1 MEKDL
6 KIYQELS
13 AAAVTV
19 FNEGIDA
26 PAGIYKLSE
35 LAKVGTTSKTAPKGV
50 FFRSDYDTDKA
61 ITLSVEDF
69 ICSFPACQVFRLA
82 HRFETLAQVGA
93 KDRAIFTREA
103 ARGELVAVVSF
114 GAATVE
120 DLKACADKK
129 SIRERMKGVFIDVA
143 AGMSCCSDGRALN
156 VSRLVHAQA
165 FDLDALNYG
174 GVILPR
180 DFVKAAK
187 GCEISIYKDNEEIIA
202 VASNG
207 ATCNA
212 IPGYYPN
219 FKSVFSHVD
228 ASRAVQFK
236 NIRAL
241 QKAAM
246 AVAKT
251 TNNNKVFISGL
262 NSDQFITVS
271 ANGEGGEIA
280 RRVDLSSP
288 LAFNFAIKCEAT
300 ELKKINS
307 AVNAFYIALS
317 GNFSFIGEKTISGL
331 CHHFFENA
339 TPTAEAAAQNAD
351 PGDCEL
357 NIFEAF
363 AASVAPVA
371 PAEVAVK
378 EENIAASVAPFV
390 PAEDAV
396 KEENAATV
404 APVAPAEVAVKEE
417 NIAAT
422 VAPAEDAMKEGNN
435 AATVAPVD
443 PSEDAVKEGNNAA
456 SVTPVAPSEDAAKED
471 NNAASVVPWR
481 SVCFKLLQIAAAF
494 VCFILFNISIKGDVA
509 AVSLLNNVSFAPC
522 ADRAAARASP
532 GATPD
537 ELDGSKQIPE
547 RADNTAAPD
556 AMPP

>member
-1 MEKDL
+1 MEKDFR
-6 KIYQELS
+6 IYKELS
-13 AAAVTV
+13 AAAEKV
-19 FNEGIDA
+19 FSEGIDA

-50 FFRSDYDTDKA
+50 FFRSDYDADK
-61 ITLSVEDF
+61 IINISVDDF
-69 ICSFPACQVFRLA
+69 TCSFPACQVFRLA
-82 HRFETLAQVGA
+82 HRFETLAQVAA
-93 KDRAIFTREA
+93 KDRAVFTREA

-114 GAATVE
+114 DATTVE

-143 AGMSCCSDGRALN
+143 AGMSCCTDGRALN
-156 VSRLVHAQA
+156 VSRLVQAQA

-187 GCEISIYKDNEEIIA
+187 GCKISIYKDNEVIYA
-202 VASNG
+202 VACNG

-228 ASRAVQFK
+228 ASRAVQLK

-246 AVAKT
+246 TVAKT
-251 TNNNKVFISGL
+251 TNNNEVFISGL
-262 NSDQFITVS
+262 NTDQFITVS

-288 LAFNFAIKCEAT
+288 LTFNFAIKCEAT

-317 GNFSFIGEKTISGL
+317 GNFAFIGKKTISGL

-339 TPTAEAAAQNAD
+339 TPTAEAAAQFAD

-371 PAEVAVK
+371 PAE
-378 EENIAASVAPFV
+378 
-390 PAEDAV
+390 DAV
-396 KEENAATV
+396 KEDNNAATV
-404 APVAPAEVAVKEE
+404 APVAPAEDAVKEE
-417 NIAAT
+417 
-422 VAPAEDAMKEGNN
+422 NN
-435 AATVAPVD
+435 AATVAPVV

-456 SVTPVAPSEDAAKED
+456 SVAPVTPSEDAAKED
-471 NNAASVVPWR
+471 NNAAVAPWR
-481 SVCFKLLQIAAAF
+481 SVCFKLLQVAAALF
-494 VCFILFNISIKGDVA
+494 CFILCNISIKGDVA
-509 AVSLLNNVSFAPC
+509 AVSLPNNDSFAPF

-537 ELDGSKQIPE
+537 ESDSSKQTPE
-547 RADNTAAPD
+547 RTDNAAAPD

>member
-13 AAAVTV
+13 AAAATV
-19 FNEGIDA
+19 FSEGIDA

-50 FFRSDYDTDKA
+50 FFRSDYDADK
-61 ITLSVEDF
+61 IINLSVEDF
-69 ICSFPACQVFRLA
+69 ICSFSACQVFRLA
-82 HRFETLAQVGA
+82 HRFETLAQVAA
-93 KDRAIFTREA
+93 KDRAVFTREA
-103 ARGELVAVVSF
+103 ARGELVAVVSID
-114 GAATVE
+114 AATVE

-129 SIRERMKGVFIDVA
+129 SDRERMKGVFIDVA

-156 VSRLVHAQA
+156 VSRLAHAQA
-165 FDLDALNYG
+165 FDLNALNYG

-236 NIRAL
+236 NIRVL

-262 NSDQFITVS
+262 NTDQFITVS

-288 LAFNFAIKCEAT
+288 LTFNFAIKCEAT

-317 GNFSFIGEKTISGL
+317 ENFAFIGKKTISL
-331 CHHFFENA
+331 LLHHFFENA

-363 AASVAPVA
+363 AATVAPVA
-371 PAEVAVK
+371 PAEESVK
-378 EENIAASVAPFV
+378 EEN
-390 PAEDAV
+390 
-396 KEENAATV
+396 NAATV

-417 NIAAT
+417 NS
-422 VAPAEDAMKEGNN
+422 V
-435 AATVAPVD
+435 ATVAPVA
-443 PSEDAVKEGNNAA
+443 PAVA
-456 SVTPVAPSEDAAKED
+456 PVAPAVVAVKED
-471 NNAASVVPWR
+471 NNAAAVAPVAPAEVAPWR
-481 SVCFKLLQIAAAF
+481 SVCFKLLQVAALF
-494 VCFILFNISIKGDVA
+494 CFILCNISIKGDVA
-509 AVSLLNNVSFAPC
+509 AVSLTNNVSFAPF

-532 GATPD
+532 GATPGESD
-537 ELDGSKQIPE
+537 TTNQTPE
-547 RADNTAAPD
+547 RADNAAAPD

>member
-82 HRFETLAQVGA
+82 HRFETLAQVAA

-219 FKSVFSHVD
+219 FKGVFSHVD
-228 ASRAVQFK
+228 ASRAVRLKK
-236 NIRAL
+236 NICAL
-241 QKAAM
+241 QKAAVT
-246 AVAKT
+246 VAKT
-251 TNNNKVFISGL
+251 TNNNEVFVSGR
-262 NSDQFITVS
+262 NTDQFITVS
-271 ANGEGGEIA
+271 ANGEGGEISRLVA
-280 RRVDLSSP
+280 LSSP
-288 LAFNFAIKCEAT
+288 LTFNFAIKCEAT

-317 GNFSFIGEKTISGL
+317 GNFAFIGKKTISGL

-456 SVTPVAPSEDAAKED
+456 SVTPVTPAEDAAKED
-471 NNAASVVPWR
+471 NNAAVAPWR
-481 SVCFKLLQIAAAF
+481 SVCFKLLQVAAALF
-494 VCFILFNISIKGDVA
+494 CFILCNISIKGDVA
-509 AVSLLNNVSFAPC
+509 AVSLPNNDSFAPC

-537 ELDGSKQIPE
+537 ESDGSKQIPE

>member
-1 MEKDL
+1 MKKDL
-6 KIYQELS
+6 RIYQELS

-35 LAKVGTTSKTAPKGV
+35 LAKVGTTSKIAPKGV
-50 FFRSDYDTDKA
+50 FFRSDYDADK
-61 ITLSVEDF
+61 IINISVDDF
-69 ICSFPACQVFRLA
+69 TCSFPVCQVFRLA
-82 HRFETLAQVGA
+82 HRFETLAQVAA
-93 KDRAIFTREA
+93 KDRAIVTREA
-103 ARGELVAVVSF
+103 ARGELVAVVSLDS
-114 GAATVE
+114 ATVE

-156 VSRLVHAQA
+156 VSRLAHAQV

-180 DFVKAAK
+180 DFAKAAK
-187 GCEISIYKDNEEIIA
+187 GCKISIYKENNELCA

-228 ASRAVQFK
+228 ASRAVQLK

-246 AVAKT
+246 TVAKT
-251 TNNNKVFISGL
+251 TNNNEVFVSGR
-262 NSDQFITVS
+262 NTDQFITVS
-271 ANGEGGEIA
+271 ANGEGGEISRLVA
-280 RRVDLSSP
+280 LSSP
-288 LAFNFAIKCEAT
+288 LTFNFAIKCEAT

-317 GNFSFIGEKTISGL
+317 GNFAFIGEKTISGL
-331 CHHFFENA
+331 LHHFFENA
-339 TPTAEAAAQNAD
+339 TPTAEAAAQFAD

-357 NIFEAF
+357 NIFETFAASVAPVTPAEDAVKEDNN

-371 PAEVAVK
+371 PAEESVK
-378 EENIAASVAPFV
+378 EENIAAFVAPVV
-390 PAEDAV
+390 PAVAPVAPAVVAV
-396 KEENAATV
+396 KEDNNAAV
-404 APVAPAEVAVKEE
+404 APVAPAEVA
-417 NIAAT
+417 
-422 VAPAEDAMKEGNN
+422 
-435 AATVAPVD
+435 
-443 PSEDAVKEGNNAA
+443 
-456 SVTPVAPSEDAAKED
+456 
-471 NNAASVVPWR
+471 PWR
-481 SVCFKLLQIAAAF
+481 SVCFKLLQVAALF
-494 VCFILFNISIKGDVA
+494 CFILCNISIKGDVA
-509 AVSLLNNVSFAPC
+509 AVPLLNNASFAPS
-522 ADRAAARASP
+522 AYRAAARASP
-532 GATPD
+532 GATPGESD
-537 ELDGSKQIPE
+537 ASKQTPE
-547 RADNTAAPD
+547 RADNAAAPD

>member
-13 AAAVTV
+13 AAAETV

-50 FFRSDYDTDKA
+50 FFRSDYDADK
-61 ITLSVEDF
+61 IINISVDDF
-69 ICSFPACQVFRLA
+69 TCSFPACQVFRLA

-93 KDRAIFTREA
+93 KDRAVFTREA
-103 ARGELVAVVSF
+103 ARGELVAVVSLD
-114 GAATVE
+114 AATVE

-129 SIRERMKGVFIDVA
+129 SDRERMKGVFIDVA

-174 GVILPR
+174 GVILSR
-180 DFVKAAK
+180 DFAKAAK
-187 GCEISIYKDNEEIIA
+187 GCRVSIYKENNELFA

-212 IPGYYPN
+212 IHGYYPN

-228 ASRAVQFK
+228 ASRAVQLK

-246 AVAKT
+246 TVAKT
-251 TNNNKVFISGL
+251 TNNNEVFISGL
-262 NSDQFITVS
+262 NTDQFITVS

-288 LAFNFAIKCEAT
+288 LTFNFAIKCEAT

-307 AVNAFYIALS
+307 AVNTFYIALS
-317 GNFSFIGEKTISGL
+317 GNFTFIGEKTISL
-331 CHHFFENA
+331 LLHHFFENA

-378 EENIAASVAPFV
+378 EENNAAAVASVAPAEESVKEENNAATVAPVAPVEESVKEENAASVAPV
-390 PAEDAV
+390 APAVVAV
-396 KEENAATV
+396 KEDNNAATV
-404 APVAPAEVAVKEE
+404 APVAPAAVA
-417 NIAAT
+417 
-422 VAPAEDAMKEGNN
+422 
-435 AATVAPVD
+435 
-443 PSEDAVKEGNNAA
+443 S
-456 SVTPVAPSEDAAKED
+456 
-471 NNAASVVPWR
+471 WR
-481 SVCFKLLQIAAAF
+481 SVCFKLLQVAAAF
-494 VCFILFNISIKGDVA
+494 FCFILCNISIKGDVV
-509 AVSLLNNVSFAPC
+509 AVSLLNNASFAPF

-532 GATPD
+532 GATPGESD
-537 ELDGSKQIPE
+537 VSKQTPE
-547 RADNTAAPD
+547 RADNAAVPD

>member
-6 KIYQELS
+6 RIYKELS
-13 AAAVTV
+13 AAAEKV
-19 FNEGIDA
+19 FSEGIDA

-50 FFRSDYDTDKA
+50 FFRSDYDADK
-61 ITLSVEDF
+61 IINISVDDF
-69 ICSFPACQVFRLA
+69 TCSFPACQVFRLA
-82 HRFETLAQVGA
+82 HRFEALAQVAA
-93 KDRAIFTREA
+93 KDRAVFTREA
-103 ARGELVAVVSF
+103 ARSELVAVVSF

-165 FDLDALNYG
+165 FDIDALNYG

-228 ASRAVQFK
+228 ASRAVQLK

-246 AVAKT
+246 TVAKT
-251 TNNNKVFISGL
+251 TNNNEVFISGL

-271 ANGEGGEIA
+271 ANGEGGEISRLVA
-280 RRVDLSSP
+280 LSSP
-288 LAFNFAIKCEAT
+288 LTFNFAIKCEAT

-317 GNFSFIGEKTISGL
+317 GNFAFIGKKTISGL

-339 TPTAEAAAQNAD
+339 TPTAEAAAQFAD

-378 EENIAASVAPFV
+378 EENNAAAVAPV
-390 PAEDAV
+390 APAEVAVKEENNAATVAPVAPAEDAV
-396 KEENAATV
+396 KEGNNAATV

-417 NIAAT
+417 NNTASVAP
-422 VAPAEDAMKEGNN
+422 VAPAE
-435 AATVAPVD
+435 VA
-443 PSEDAVKEGNNAA
+443 
-456 SVTPVAPSEDAAKED
+456 
-471 NNAASVVPWR
+471 PWR
-481 SVCFKLLQIAAAF
+481 SVCFKLLQVAAALF
-494 VCFILFNISIKGDVA
+494 CFILCNISIKGDVA
-509 AVSLLNNVSFAPC
+509 AVSLLNNASFAPF

-532 GATPD
+532 GATPGESD
-537 ELDGSKQIPE
+537 ASKQTPE
-547 RADNTAAPD
+547 RADNAAAPD

>member
-93 KDRAIFTREA
+93 KDRAVFTREA

-174 GVILPR
+174 GVILSR

-207 ATCNA
+207 AACNA
-212 IPGYYPN
+212 ISGYYPN
-219 FKSVFSHVD
+219 FKGVFSHVD
-228 ASRAVQFK
+228 ASRSVRLK
-236 NIRAL
+236 NLRAL

-246 AVAKT
+246 TVAKT
-251 TNNNKVFISGL
+251 TNNNEVFISGL

-271 ANGEGGEIA
+271 ANGEGGEISRLVA
-280 RRVDLSSP
+280 LSSP
-288 LAFNFAIKCEAT
+288 LTFNFAIKCEAT

-317 GNFSFIGEKTISGL
+317 GNFAFIGKNTISGL

-339 TPTAEAAAQNAD
+339 TPTAEAAAQFAD

-371 PAEVAVK
+371 PAEESVK
-378 EENIAASVAPFV
+378 EENNAAVAPVAHSEESVKEENNTATVASVAPAEESV
-390 PAEDAV
+390 KEENNAAVASVAPVEDAV
-396 KEENAATV
+396 KEENNAAAVASVAPAVVAVKEDNAAV
-404 APVAPAEVAVKEE
+404 APVAPAEVA
-417 NIAAT
+417 
-422 VAPAEDAMKEGNN
+422 
-435 AATVAPVD
+435 
-443 PSEDAVKEGNNAA
+443 
-456 SVTPVAPSEDAAKED
+456 
-471 NNAASVVPWR
+471 PWR
-481 SVCFKLLQIAAAF
+481 SVCFKLLQVAAALF
-494 VCFILFNISIKGDVA
+494 CFILCNISIKGDVA
-509 AVSLLNNVSFAPC
+509 AVSLLNNVSAPR
-522 ADRAAARASP
+522 ADCAAARSSP

-537 ELDGSKQIPE
+537 GSDGSKQTPE
-547 RADNTAAPD
+547 RTDNAAAPD

>member
-6 KIYQELS
+6 RIYQELS
-13 AAAVTV
+13 AAAATV
-19 FNEGIDA
+19 FSEGIDA

-50 FFRSDYDTDKA
+50 FFRSDYDADKV
-61 ITLSVEDF
+61 ITLSVDDF
-69 ICSFPACQVFRLA
+69 TCSFPACQVFRLA
-82 HRFETLAQVGA
+82 HRFETLAQVAA
-93 KDRAIFTREA
+93 KDRAVFTREA
-103 ARGELVAVVSF
+103 ARGELVAVVSLDS
-114 GAATVE
+114 ATVE

-129 SIRERMKGVFIDVA
+129 SDRERMKGVFIDVA

-165 FDLDALNYG
+165 FDLDALNYS

-187 GCEISIYKDNEEIIA
+187 GCEISIYKDNQELIA

-212 IPGYYPN
+212 ISGYYPN

-228 ASRAVQFK
+228 ASRAVQLK

-251 TNNNKVFISGL
+251 TNNNEVFIIGL
-262 NSDQFITVS
+262 NTDQFITVS

-288 LAFNFAIKCEAT
+288 LTFNFAIKCEAT

-307 AVNAFYIALS
+307 AVNTFYIALS
-317 GNFSFIGEKTISGL
+317 GNFAFIGKKTISVL
-331 CHHFFENA
+331 LHHFFENA
-339 TPTAEAAAQNAD
+339 TPIAEAAAQLAD
-351 PGDCEL
+351 SGDCEL
-357 NIFEAF
+357 NIFESF
-363 AASVAPVA
+363 
-371 PAEVAVK
+371 
-378 EENIAASVAPFV
+378 
-390 PAEDAV
+390 
-396 KEENAATV
+396 AATV

-417 NIAAT
+417 NNAAT
-422 VAPAEDAMKEGNN
+422 VAPVAPSEDAVKEENNAAAVAPVAPAEIVAKEDNN
-435 AATVAPVD
+435 AATVAPVA
-443 PSEDAVKEGNNAA
+443 PAEDAIKEDNNAAAVAPVVSAEIVAKKGNNAA
-456 SVTPVAPSEDAAKED
+456 SVASVAPAEVA
-471 NNAASVVPWR
+471 PWR
-481 SVCFKLLQIAAAF
+481 SVCFKLLQVAAAF
-494 VCFILFNISIKGDVA
+494 FCFILCNISIKGDVA
-509 AVSLLNNVSFAPC
+509 AVPLPNNASFAPF

-532 GATPD
+532 GATSGESD
-537 ELDGSKQIPE
+537 ANKQTSE
-547 RADNTAAPD
+547 RADNAAVPD

>member
-19 FNEGIDA
+19 FSEGIDA

-50 FFRSDYDTDKA
+50 FFRSDYDADK
-61 ITLSVEDF
+61 IINLSVEDF

-82 HRFETLAQVGA
+82 HRFEALAQVAA
-93 KDRAIFTREA
+93 KDRAMFTREA

-219 FKSVFSHVD
+219 FKGVFSHVD

-271 ANGEGGEIA
+271 ANGEGGEISRLVA
-280 RRVDLSSP
+280 LSSP
-288 LAFNFAIKCEAT
+288 LTFNFAIKCEAT

-317 GNFSFIGEKTISGL
+317 GNFAFIGKKTISGL

-351 PGDCEL
+351 PGECIL

-363 AASVAPVA
+363 AAFVAPVA
-371 PAEVAVK
+371 PTA
-378 EENIAASVAPFV
+378 
-390 PAEDAV
+390 
-396 KEENAATV
+396 
-404 APVAPAEVAVKEE
+404 
-417 NIAAT
+417 
-422 VAPAEDAMKEGNN
+422 
-435 AATVAPVD
+435 
-443 PSEDAVKEGNNAA
+443 
-456 SVTPVAPSEDAAKED
+456 
-471 NNAASVVPWR
+471 
-481 SVCFKLLQIAAAF
+481 
-494 VCFILFNISIKGDVA
+494 VA
-509 AVSLLNNVSFAPC
+509 A
-522 ADRAAARASP
+522 
-532 GATPD
+532 
-537 ELDGSKQIPE
+537 
-547 RADNTAAPD
+547 
-556 AMPP
+556 

>member
-6 KIYQELS
+6 RIYQELS
-13 AAAVTV
+13 AAAATV
-19 FNEGIDA
+19 FSEGIDA

-50 FFRSDYDTDKA
+50 FFCSDYDADK
-61 ITLSVEDF
+61 IINISVDDF
-69 ICSFPACQVFRLA
+69 TCSFPACQVFRLA

-271 ANGEGGEIA
+271 ANGEGGEISRLVA
-280 RRVDLSSP
+280 LSSP
-288 LAFNFAIKCEAT
+288 LTFNFAIKCEAT

-317 GNFSFIGEKTISGL
+317 GNFAFIGKKTISGL

-351 PGDCEL
+351 PGDCKL

-378 EENIAASVAPFV
+378 EENIAASVALFV
-390 PAEDAV
+390 PAEESV

-404 APVAPAEVAVKEE
+404 AP
-417 NIAAT
+417 

-481 SVCFKLLQIAAAF
+481 SVCFKLLQVAAAF

-537 ELDGSKQIPE
+537 ESDGSKQIPE

>member
-82 HRFETLAQVGA
+82 HRFEALAQVAA
-93 KDRAIFTREA
+93 KDRAVFTREA

-271 ANGEGGEIA
+271 ANGEGGEISRLVA
-280 RRVDLSSP
+280 LSSP
-288 LAFNFAIKCEAT
+288 LTFNFAIKCEAT

-317 GNFSFIGEKTISGL
+317 GNFAFIGKKTISGL

-378 EENIAASVAPFV
+378 EENIASVAPFV

-456 SVTPVAPSEDAAKED
+456 SVTPVTPAEDAAKED
-471 NNAASVVPWR
+471 NNAAVAPWR
-481 SVCFKLLQIAAAF
+481 SVCFKLLQVAAALF
-494 VCFILFNISIKGDVA
+494 CFILCNISIKGDVA
-509 AVSLLNNVSFAPC
+509 AVSLPNNDSFAPC

-537 ELDGSKQIPE
+537 ESDGSKQIPE

>member
-82 HRFETLAQVGA
+82 HRFETLAQVAA

-156 VSRLVHAQA
+156 VSRVVHAQA

-212 IPGYYPN
+212 ISGYYTN

-307 AVNAFYIALS
+307 SVNAFYIALS
-317 GNFSFIGEKTISGL
+317 GNFSFIGKKTISGL

-351 PGDCEL
+351 PGDCKL

-363 AASVAPVA
+363 AAS
-371 PAEVAVK
+371 
-378 EENIAASVAPFV
+378 
-390 PAEDAV
+390 
-396 KEENAATV
+396 V

-456 SVTPVAPSEDAAKED
+456 SVAPVAPSEDAAKED

-481 SVCFKLLQIAAAF
+481 SVCFKLLQVAAAF

-537 ELDGSKQIPE
+537 ESDGSKQIPE

>member
-6 KIYQELS
+6 RIYQELS
-13 AAAVTV
+13 AAAETV
-19 FNEGIDA
+19 FSEGIDA

-50 FFRSDYDTDKA
+50 FFRSDYDADKI

-82 HRFETLAQVGA
+82 HRFETLAQVAA

-103 ARGELVAVVSF
+103 ARGELVAVVSLD
-114 GAATVE
+114 AATVE

-129 SIRERMKGVFIDVA
+129 SDRERMKGVFIDVA

-165 FDLDALNYG
+165 FDLDALNHG
-174 GVILPR
+174 GVILSR

-187 GCEISIYKDNEEIIA
+187 GCEISIYKENNELCA

-246 AVAKT
+246 TVAKT
-251 TNNNKVFISGL
+251 TNNNEVFISGL
-262 NSDQFITVS
+262 NTDPFITVS
-271 ANGEGGEIA
+271 ANSEGGEIA

-288 LAFNFAIKCEAT
+288 LTFNFAIKCEAT
-300 ELKKINS
+300 EFKKINC
-307 AVNAFYIALS
+307 AVNTFYIALS
-317 GNFSFIGEKTISGL
+317 GNFAFIGEKTISVL
-331 CHHFFENA
+331 LHHFFENA

-351 PGDCEL
+351 SGNCEL
-357 NIFEAF
+357 NIYEAF
-363 AASVAPVA
+363 
-371 PAEVAVK
+371 
-378 EENIAASVAPFV
+378 
-390 PAEDAV
+390 
-396 KEENAATV
+396 AATV
-404 APVAPAEVAVKEE
+404 APVAPAEESVKEE
-417 NIAAT
+417 NNVAT
-422 VAPAEDAMKEGNN
+422 VAPVAPAEDAVKEENN
-435 AATVAPVD
+435 AASVVPVVPAEDDIKEDNNAASVAPVA
-443 PSEDAVKEGNNAA
+443 PAVVAVKEDNAASVAPVTPAEDVIKEGNNAA
-456 SVTPVAPSEDAAKED
+456 SV
-471 NNAASVVPWR
+471 ASWR
-481 SVCFKLLQIAAAF
+481 SVCFKLLQVAAALF
-494 VCFILFNISIKGDVA
+494 CFILCNISIKGDVA
-509 AVSLLNNVSFAPC
+509 AVSLLNNASFAPF

-532 GATPD
+532 GATPGESD
-537 ELDGSKQIPE
+537 VSKQTPE
-547 RADNTAAPD
+547 RADNAAAPD

>member
-6 KIYQELS
+6 RIYQELS
-13 AAAVTV
+13 AAAATV
-19 FNEGIDA
+19 FSEGIDA

-50 FFRSDYDTDKA
+50 FFRSDYDANK
-61 ITLSVEDF
+61 IINLSVEDF

-82 HRFETLAQVGA
+82 HRFETLAQVAA

-251 TNNNKVFISGL
+251 TNNNKIFISGL

-317 GNFSFIGEKTISGL
+317 GNFAFIGKKTISVL
-331 CHHFFENA
+331 LHHFFENA
-339 TPTAEAAAQNAD
+339 TPTAEAAAQFAD

-378 EENIAASVAPFV
+378 EENIAAAVASVV

-404 APVAPAEVAVKEE
+404 APVAAAEESV
-417 NIAAT
+417 
-422 VAPAEDAMKEGNN
+422 KEGNN
-435 AATVAPVD
+435 AATVAPVA
-443 PSEDAVKEGNNAA
+443 PAEDAVEEGNNAA
-456 SVTPVAPSEDAAKED
+456 TVAPVAPAEVAVKEE
-471 NNAASVVPWR
+471 NNTASVAPVAPAEVAPWR
-481 SVCFKLLQIAAAF
+481 SVCFKLLQVAAALF
-494 VCFILFNISIKGDVA
+494 CFILCNISIKGDVA
-509 AVSLLNNVSFAPC
+509 AVSLLNNASFAPF

-532 GATPD
+532 GATPGESD
-537 ELDGSKQIPE
+537 VSKQTPE

>member
-13 AAAVTV
+13 AAAATV

-103 ARGELVAVVSF
+103 ARGELVAVVSLD
-114 GAATVE
+114 AATVE

-156 VSRLVHAQA
+156 VSRLAHAQA

-300 ELKKINS
+300 ELKKN
-307 AVNAFYIALS
+307 
-317 GNFSFIGEKTISGL
+317 
-331 CHHFFENA
+331 
-339 TPTAEAAAQNAD
+339 
-351 PGDCEL
+351 
-357 NIFEAF
+357 
-363 AASVAPVA
+363 
-371 PAEVAVK
+371 
-378 EENIAASVAPFV
+378 
-390 PAEDAV
+390 
-396 KEENAATV
+396 
-404 APVAPAEVAVKEE
+404 
-417 NIAAT
+417 
-422 VAPAEDAMKEGNN
+422 
-435 AATVAPVD
+435 
-443 PSEDAVKEGNNAA
+443 
-456 SVTPVAPSEDAAKED
+456 
-471 NNAASVVPWR
+471 
-481 SVCFKLLQIAAAF
+481 
-494 VCFILFNISIKGDVA
+494 
-509 AVSLLNNVSFAPC
+509 
-522 ADRAAARASP
+522 
-532 GATPD
+532 
-537 ELDGSKQIPE
+537 KQCC
-547 RADNTAAPD
+547 
-556 AMPP
+556 

>member
-6 KIYQELS
+6 RIYQELS
-13 AAAVTV
+13 AAAATV
-19 FNEGIDA
+19 FSEGIDA

-50 FFRSDYDTDKA
+50 FFCSDYDADK
-61 ITLSVEDF
+61 IINISVDDF
-69 ICSFPACQVFRLA
+69 TCSFPACQVFRLA

-103 ARGELVAVVSF
+103 ARGELVAVVSLD
-114 GAATVE
+114 AATVE

-156 VSRLVHAQA
+156 VSRLAHAQA

-180 DFVKAAK
+180 DFAKAAK
-187 GCEISIYKDNEEIIA
+187 GCKISIYKENNELCA

-207 ATCNA
+207 AACNA
-212 IPGYYPN
+212 ISGYYPN
-219 FKSVFSHVD
+219 FKGVFSHVD
-228 ASRAVQFK
+228 ASRAVRLKK
-236 NIRAL
+236 NICAL
-241 QKAAM
+241 QKAAVT
-246 AVAKT
+246 VAKT
-251 TNNNKVFISGL
+251 TNNNEVFVSGR
-262 NSDQFITVS
+262 NADQSITVS
-271 ANGEGGEIA
+271 ANGEGGEIS
-280 RRVDLSSP
+280 RRVALSSP
-288 LAFNFAIKCEAT
+288 LTFNFAIKCEAT

-307 AVNAFYIALS
+307 AVNTFYIALS
-317 GNFSFIGEKTISGL
+317 GNFAFIGKNTISGL

-339 TPTAEAAAQNAD
+339 TPTAEAAAQFAD

-371 PAEVAVK
+371 P
-378 EENIAASVAPFV
+378 S
-390 PAEDAV
+390 EDAV
-396 KEENAATV
+396 KEGN
-404 APVAPAEVAVKEE
+404 
-417 NIAAT
+417 NAAT

-456 SVTPVAPSEDAAKED
+456 SVAPVAPSEDAAKED

-481 SVCFKLLQIAAAF
+481 SVCFKLLQVAAAF

-537 ELDGSKQIPE
+537 ESDGSKQIPE

>member
-1 MEKDL
+1 MEKDIR
-6 KIYQELS
+6 IYKELS
-13 AAAVTV
+13 AAAGKV
-19 FNEGIDA
+19 FSEGIDA

-50 FFRSDYDTDKA
+50 FFRSDYNADK
-61 ITLSVEDF
+61 IINISVDDF
-69 ICSFPACQVFRLA
+69 TCSFPACQVFRLA
-82 HRFETLAQVGA
+82 HRFETLAKVGA
-93 KDRAIFTREA
+93 KDRAVFTREA
-103 ARGELVAVVSF
+103 ARGELVAVVSV

-219 FKSVFSHVD
+219 FKGVFSHVD

-251 TNNNKVFISGL
+251 TNNNEVFVSGR
-262 NSDQFITVS
+262 NTDQFITVS

-280 RRVDLSSP
+280 RRVDLSSH
-288 LAFNFAIKCEAT
+288 LTFNFASKGEAT

-307 AVNAFYIALS
+307 AVNTFYIALS
-317 GNFSFIGEKTISGL
+317 GNFAFIGKNTISGL

-339 TPTAEAAAQNAD
+339 TPTAEAAAQFAD

-378 EENIAASVAPFV
+378 EENITASVAPFV

-547 RADNTAAPD
+547 RADNTADPD

>member
-6 KIYQELS
+6 RIYQELS
-13 AAAVTV
+13 AAAATV
-19 FNEGIDA
+19 FSEGIDA

-50 FFRSDYDTDKA
+50 FFCSDYDADK
-61 ITLSVEDF
+61 IINISVDDF
-69 ICSFPACQVFRLA
+69 TCSFPACQVFRLA

-103 ARGELVAVVSF
+103 ARGELVAVVSLD
-114 GAATVE
+114 AATVE

-207 ATCNA
+207 AACNA
-212 IPGYYPN
+212 ISGYYPN
-219 FKSVFSHVD
+219 FKGVFSHVD
-228 ASRAVQFK
+228 ASRAVRLKK
-236 NIRAL
+236 NICAL

-246 AVAKT
+246 TVAKT
-251 TNNNKVFISGL
+251 TNNNEVFVSGR
-262 NSDQFITVS
+262 NTDQFITVS
-271 ANGEGGEIA
+271 ANGEGGEISRLVA
-280 RRVDLSSP
+280 LSSP
-288 LAFNFAIKCEAT
+288 LTFNFAIKCEAT
-300 ELKKINS
+300 ELKKINRD
-307 AVNAFYIALS
+307 VNAFYIALS
-317 GNFSFIGEKTISGL
+317 GNFAFIGGKTISVL
-331 CHHFFENA
+331 LHHFFENA
-339 TPTAEAAAQNAD
+339 TPTAEAAAQFAD

-363 AASVAPVA
+363 AASVAPVV

-378 EENIAASVAPFV
+378 EENIAASVAPV
-390 PAEDAV
+390 V
-396 KEENAATV
+396 
-404 APVAPAEVAVKEE
+404 
-417 NIAAT
+417 
-422 VAPAEDAMKEGNN
+422 
-435 AATVAPVD
+435 
-443 PSEDAVKEGNNAA
+443 
-456 SVTPVAPSEDAAKED
+456 PSEDAAKED
-471 NNAASVVPWR
+471 NNAATVAPWR
-481 SVCFKLLQIAAAF
+481 SVCFKLLQVAAALF
-494 VCFILFNISIKGDVA
+494 CFILCNISIKGDVA
-509 AVSLLNNVSFAPC
+509 AVSLPNNVSFAPC

-537 ELDGSKQIPE
+537 GSDGSKQTPE
-547 RADNTAAPD
+547 RADNAADPD

>member
-6 KIYQELS
+6 KIYQEFS
-13 AAAVTV
+13 AAAATV
-19 FNEGIDA
+19 FSEGIDA

-50 FFRSDYDTDKA
+50 FFRSDYDADK
-61 ITLSVEDF
+61 IINLSVEDF

-82 HRFETLAQVGA
+82 NRFETLAQVGA
-93 KDRAIFTREA
+93 KDRAVFTREA

-114 GAATVE
+114 DAATVE

-129 SIRERMKGVFIDVA
+129 GDRERMKGVFIDVA
-143 AGMSCCSDGRALN
+143 AGMSCCTDGRALN

-228 ASRAVQFK
+228 ASRAVQLK

-246 AVAKT
+246 TVAKT
-251 TNNNKVFISGL
+251 TNNNEVFISGL

-271 ANGEGGEIA
+271 ANSEGGEIA

-288 LAFNFAIKCEAT
+288 LTFNFAIKCEAT

-317 GNFSFIGEKTISGL
+317 ENFAFIGKKTISL
-331 CHHFFENA
+331 LLHHFFENA
-339 TPTAEAAAQNAD
+339 TPTAEAAQNAD
-351 PGDCEL
+351 PGNCEL

-371 PAEVAVK
+371 PAEESVK
-378 EENIAASVAPFV
+378 EE
-390 PAEDAV
+390 
-396 KEENAATV
+396 KNAATV
-404 APVAPAEVAVKEE
+404 APVAPAEETVKE
-417 NIAAT
+417 
-422 VAPAEDAMKEGNN
+422 KNN
-435 AATVAPVD
+435 AATVAPVA
-443 PSEDAVKEGNNAA
+443 PAEDAVKEENNAA
-456 SVTPVAPSEDAAKED
+456 AVVPVAPAEEFVKEE
-471 NNAASVVPWR
+471 NNVAVAPWR
-481 SVCFKLLQIAAAF
+481 SVCFKMLQVAAAF
-494 VCFILFNISIKGDVA
+494 FFFMLCNISIKGDVA
-509 AVSLLNNVSFAPC
+509 AVPLPNNASFAPF
-522 ADRAAARASP
+522 AYRAAARASP
-532 GATPD
+532 GATPGESD
-537 ELDGSKQIPE
+537 ANKQTPE
-547 RADNTAAPD
+547 RADNAAAPD

>member
-82 HRFETLAQVGA
+82 HRFEALAQVAA
-93 KDRAIFTREA
+93 KDRAVFTREA

-219 FKSVFSHVD
+219 FKGVFSHVD
-228 ASRAVQFK
+228 ASRAVRLKK
-236 NIRAL
+236 NICAL
-241 QKAAM
+241 QKAAVT
-246 AVAKT
+246 VAKT
-251 TNNNKVFISGL
+251 TNNNEVFVSGR
-262 NSDQFITVS
+262 NTDQFITVS
-271 ANGEGGEIA
+271 ANGEGGEISRLVA
-280 RRVDLSSP
+280 LSSP
-288 LAFNFAIKCEAT
+288 LTFNFAIKCEAT

-317 GNFSFIGEKTISGL
+317 GNFAFIGKKTISGL

-378 EENIAASVAPFV
+378 EENIAA
-390 PAEDAV
+390 
-396 KEENAATV
+396 
-404 APVAPAEVAVKEE
+404 
-417 NIAAT
+417 T

-456 SVTPVAPSEDAAKED
+456 SVTPVTPAEDAAKED
-471 NNAASVVPWR
+471 NNAAVAPWR
-481 SVCFKLLQIAAAF
+481 SVCFKLLQVAAALF
-494 VCFILFNISIKGDVA
+494 CFILCNISIKGDVA
-509 AVSLLNNVSFAPC
+509 AVSLPNNDSFAPC

-537 ELDGSKQIPE
+537 ESDGSKQIPE

>member
-6 KIYQELS
+6 RIYQELS
-13 AAAVTV
+13 AAAVKV

-35 LAKVGTTSKTAPKGV
+35 LVKVGTTSKTAPKGV
-50 FFRSDYDTDKA
+50 FFRSDYDADK
-61 ITLSVEDF
+61 IINLSVEDF

-82 HRFETLAQVGA
+82 HRFETLAKVGA
-93 KDRAIFTREA
+93 KDHAVFTREA
-103 ARGELVAVVSF
+103 ARGELVAVVSLDS
-114 GAATVE
+114 ATVE

-228 ASRAVQFK
+228 ASRAVRLK
-236 NIRAL
+236 NLRAL

-251 TNNNKVFISGL
+251 TNNNEVFISGL
-262 NSDQFITVS
+262 NTDQFITVS

-288 LAFNFAIKCEAT
+288 LTFNFAIKCEAT

-317 GNFSFIGEKTISGL
+317 GNFAFIGKKTISGL

-339 TPTAEAAAQNAD
+339 TPTAEAAAQLAD

-363 AASVAPVA
+363 
-371 PAEVAVK
+371 
-378 EENIAASVAPFV
+378 
-390 PAEDAV
+390 
-396 KEENAATV
+396 AATV

-422 VAPAEDAMKEGNN
+422 VAPVAPAEVAVKEENN
-435 AATVAPVD
+435 AATVAPV
-443 PSEDAVKEGNNAA
+443 
-456 SVTPVAPSEDAAKED
+456 APAEDAAKED
-471 NNAASVVPWR
+471 NNAASVASVAPAEIVAKEDNNAATVAPVAPAEIVAKKGNNAASVASWR
-481 SVCFKLLQIAAAF
+481 SVCFKLLQVAAAF
-494 VCFILFNISIKGDVA
+494 LCFILFNISIKGDVA
-509 AVSLLNNVSFAPC
+509 AVSLLNNVSFAPF

-532 GATPD
+532 GSTPD
-537 ELDGSKQIPE
+537 EPNGNKQTPE
-547 RADNTAAPD
+547 RTDNAAAPD